1 MKLNNSVTVLWK
13 NQEQIKRN
21 ISLLEELR
29 GNLIDLEKD
38 LSSKHV

>member
-21 ISLLEELR
+21 ISLLEELH